1 MLNMITITQ
10 VADSL
15 DWPGDTDE
23 LPTITI
29 QCAGRGFAEYQAVVE
44 SEDTF
49 LEEDDDDDDQED
61 GEDGA
66 GDGEDTNDEVPAI
79 DLFELSETQLAALNY
94 YEVLQL
100 PYKATLTPDDVKK
113 AYRKA
118 SLKYHPDKSGRNEED
133 DPVFLKVKAAFETL
147 STQKQAYDSTE
158 MPFDESLPDPQFVT
172 DFYKEYSDV
181 FERNLHFDARI
192 LEQHQRRHQNK
203 HGHKK
208 HNKNKRRKSKHQD
221 ADDMEPPKLGDESTP
236 IDEVHR
242 FYDYWTHFSTWRDFT
257 IQAAQE
263 LETQD
268 HLEQA
273 ESRFE
278 KRWYQKEIDK
288 RAKKLK
294 QQEQS
299 RITNLVETAMAN
311 DPRLIAEN
319 KRLILEKK
327 LRQEQRE
334 QEALEK
340 KRLEQEA
347 ILQEQQREAEEKERK
362 AQEKLERE
370 KEKKQLR
377 KTKQVFRK
385 HVEDALAKDGKE
397 HGKQSVEDDVEL
409 ICSELDRDALIKM
422 NQQFKAQSTNPTAIL
437 DSVTK
442 RAQEVRKAN
451 QEIAESASAAATE
464 TATKTKTAPTTSKQN
479 KVPFTKEELSV
490 LAKAVKK
497 YPPGGANRWDQI
509 TLYINN
515 VCRPEIPRTKEAC
528 IETYNQVAKS
538 GRSNAS
544 SATSNGQNAA
554 ASASKPA
561 PTSTSDATDTNEDAD
576 TWTEEQD
583 KQLQAGLAKFPA
595 SMDKNERWTSIA
607 KSVPGKTK
615 KQCVQRFKAIRD
627 AIKNKK

>member
-1 MLNMITITQ
+1 MAATITITK

-15 DWPGDTDE
+15 DWPGDEEE
-23 LPTITI
+23 LQRVTI
-29 QCAGRGFAEYQAVVE
+29 QCAGLGFAEYQAAVE
-44 SEDTF
+44 TEVNGLF
-49 LEEDDDDDDQED
+49 LEDDDDEDDQGDNET
-61 GEDGA
+61 
-66 GDGEDTNDEVPAI
+66 GDGDGKNNKEDLLPAI

-94 YEVLQL
+94 YQVLHL
-100 PYKATLTPDDVKK
+100 PYKPTLTADELKK

-118 SLKYHPDKSGRNEED
+118 SLKYHPDKSGRKEED

-147 STQKQAYDSTE
+147 STSKQAYDSTE

-172 DFYKEYSDV
+172 DFYKEYGSV
-181 FERNLHFDARI
+181 FDRNLFYDARI
-192 LEQHQRRHQNK
+192 LEQMQRQK
-203 HGHKK
+203 HGHGKK
-208 HNKNKRRKSKHQD
+208 HKNNRRKKAKNHND
-221 ADDMEPPKLGDESTP
+221 ANGLKPPTLGDESTS
-236 IDEVHR
+236 IDDVHR
-242 FYDYWTHFSTWRDFT
+242 FYDYWTHFSTWRDFSL
-257 IQAAQE
+257 QAAQE

-299 RITNLVETAMAN
+299 RITSLVETAMAN
-311 DPRLIAEN
+311 DPRLIAEK
-319 KRLILEKK
+319 KRLVLEKQQ
-327 LRQEQRE
+327 RQAQRE

-347 ILQEQQREAEEKERK
+347 ILKEQQREAEEKERK
-362 AQEKLERE
+362 AQEKLQRE

-385 HVEDALAKDGKE
+385 HVQEALAKNGQQQDQ
-397 HGKQSVEDDVEL
+397 HAVEEDVEL
-409 ICSELDRDALIKM
+409 ICSELDRDTLIALNEQIEADAS
-422 NQQFKAQSTNPTAIL
+422 NPASIFETLSEKAQKL
-437 DSVTK
+437 
-442 RAQEVRKAN
+442 RQAQREKA
-451 QEIAESASAAATE
+451 ETELAAA
-464 TATKTKTAPTTSKQN
+464 AKQAASSKAAAAASKPS

-515 VCRPEIPRTKEAC
+515 VCRPDIPRTKEAC
-528 IETYNQVAKS
+528 IETYNQVAKP
-538 GRSNAS
+538 GRSNGS
-544 SATSNGQNAA
+544 TTTSNNDKVPAAA
-554 ASASKPA
+554 ASKQSAPA
-561 PTSTSDATDTNEDAD
+561 ADANGGAD
-576 TWTEEQD
+576 VWTEEQD
-583 KQLQAGLAKFPA
+583 KLLQAGLAKFPA

-607 KSVPGKTK
+607 KTVPGKTK